1 MSVQLEVVEATAPPP
16 VWASLRN
23 QAHAA
28 AQAEP
33 ALASLLNAVIL
44 SHDSLTDAM
53 SYQLARKLG
62 DQELR
67 AMSAREFC
75 DAAYRSDVALAQAME
90 ADLKA
95 VFERDPACK
104 SYVQPFLFFKGFQ
117 ALQTYRVANW
127 LWRQGRDT
135 LAFYLQSRMS
145 EVFQVDIHPAAV
157 FGKGV
162 FLDHGTGIVVG
173 ETAVVGDDVS
183 MLHGVTLGGTG
194 AERGGG
200 RTKIGNDVL
209 LGAGAKVLGNIKIG
223 EYAKIASGSVVL
235 KPVPPHCTAA
245 GVPARLVNCPTCE
258 EPARTMDHTLA
269 DVVYD
274 YVI

>member
-1 MSVQLEVVEATAPPP
+1 

-194 AERGGG
+194 AERGD
-200 RTKIGNDVL
+200 RHPKIGNGVL